1 MRAKEMKKVVA
12 VVIVMAL
19 LVSGTVVPGSA
30 KAAGKVKLNKTK
42 VSIAAGKTVQLKL
55 KNAKKKVKWSSANKK
70 IAIVSKKGKV
80 TGKKAGK
87 VKITARSAGK
97 KYICRVTVIKSN
109 GGNGDSGP
117 SATVRPGSTKSP
129 VPSTAKPGTTQ
140 KPSSTAKP
148 GNTNTPGTGGSS
160 IPSSQVRPASSGED
174 TLTVGNLSVKL
185 GMSKSEVESS
195 VGAKADR
202 EEKTP
207 LGFDAYIYNPSA
219 DYTNY
224 LMVQFD
230 NDSVVG
236 MSTISSY
243 FCYEGLFSAG
253 DSFDDLRGKGFKSMN
268 STYDYEAG
276 YLYESGNEYAMAF
289 VDHQG
294 DHTVY
299 AAQIFSKVKQLD
311 DLFKAENLTY
321 DNTINSNMAKQ
332 LFDWVNAFRGYKGV
346 PLAVYCDNDT
356 AQKHSEDMALS
367 GSVQM
372 DSSDGTSWKQRFNNN
387 YKSIVGLWEEDTL
400 GMSENIAS
408 RSPDAFGFV
417 TWWADDTSGDKST
430 TGKTK
435 IYENMCKSAALYN
448 GIEEPIDAYYLCTGF
463 AYNESQ
469 TQKTFATLDFFF

>member
-1 MRAKEMKKVVA
+1 MRAKRMNQVVA
-12 VVIVMAL
+12 VVTAMAL
-19 LVSGTVVPGSA
+19 LVSGTVVTGSA
-30 KAAGKVKLNKTK
+30 KAAGKIKLNKTK
-42 VSIAAGKTVQLKL
+42 ASVTVGKTVKLKL

-70 IAIVSKKGKV
+70 VATVNQNGKV
-80 TGKKAGK
+80 KGKKAGK
-87 VKITARSAGK
+87 VKITAKSAGK
-97 KYICRVTVIKSN
+97 KYTCQVTVTKRN
-109 GGNGDSGP
+109 GASGASEP
-117 SATVRPGSTKSP
+117 SATAKPGTTKSP

-148 GNTNTPGTGGSS
+148 GTTNTPGTGGSS
-160 IPSSQVRPASSGED
+160 ITSSQVKPASSGED
-174 TLTVGNLSVKL
+174 TLTVGNMAVKL

-195 VGAKADR
+195 VGAKPER

-207 LGFDAYIYNPSA
+207 LGFDAYIYNPST
-219 DYTNY
+219 DYTNF

-230 NDSVVG
+230 NDAVVG
-236 MSTISSY
+236 MSTISAY

-276 YLYESGNEYAMAF
+276 YLCESGNEYAMAF

-299 AAQIFSKVKQLD
+299 AAQIFSKVRQLD
-311 DLFKAENLTY
+311 DLFKAEKLTY
-321 DNTINSNMAKQ
+321 DSTINSNMAKQ
-332 LFDWVNAFRGYKGV
+332 LSDWVNAFRAYKGV

-356 AQKHSEDMALS
+356 AQKHSEDMASS

-417 TWWADDTSGDKST
+417 TWWADDTSGDRST

-435 IYENMCKSAALYN
+435 VYENMCKSTALYN
-448 GIEEPIDAYYLCTGF
+448 GIEEPIDTYYLCTGF
-463 AYNESQ
+463 AYNGSK